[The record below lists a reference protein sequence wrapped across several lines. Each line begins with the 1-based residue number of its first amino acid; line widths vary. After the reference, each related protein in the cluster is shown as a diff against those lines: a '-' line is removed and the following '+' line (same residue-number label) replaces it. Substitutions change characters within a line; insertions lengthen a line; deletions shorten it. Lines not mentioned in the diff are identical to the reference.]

1 MLNVKTYIAYVVNEL
16 QKCIEEAAQID
27 LGINKASSIAER
39 ESWKLKKYALQKKM
53 ELLNELFWCLKL
65 LLNIEVSRDEELKRL
80 LDGAVHNLSKQNLI
94 KVKAKTLK
102 HVEDQLDIAEDEI
115 VCE

>member
-1 MLNVKTYIAYVVNEL
+1 MLNVRTYIAYVVNEL

-53 ELLNELFWCLKL
+53 ELLNKLFWCLKL

-80 LDGAVHNLSKQNLI
+80 LDGVVHNLSKGEFYKLNFKNLVT
-94 KVKAKTLK
+94 KRN
-102 HVEDQLDIAEDEI
+102 
-115 VCE
+115 

>member
-1 MLNVKTYIAYVVNEL
+1 MAKPEIIAADA
-16 QKCIEEAAQID
+16 ITAI
-27 LGINKASSIAER
+27 KAI
-39 ESWKLKKYALQKKM
+39 
-53 ELLNELFWCLKL
+53 L
-65 LLNIEVSRDEELKRL
+65 LLLFIAVKRL